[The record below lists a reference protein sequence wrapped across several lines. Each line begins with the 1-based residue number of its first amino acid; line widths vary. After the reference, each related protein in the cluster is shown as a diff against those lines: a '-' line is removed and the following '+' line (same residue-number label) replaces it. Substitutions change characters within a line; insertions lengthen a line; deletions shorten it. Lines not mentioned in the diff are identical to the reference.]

1 MTAGEL
7 NSAEADAPG
16 YGGGGGSSYGGGG
29 GVCNGKHFF
38 GLHSC
43 ACDRHAD
50 RPGMQ
55 ISRWAAAR
63 GPPAN
68 FPTTLVAPEAE
79 ATVVVVAEATAEL
92 VAAAVLETGRY
103 DPNAHHAP

>member
-1 MTAGEL
+1 
-7 NSAEADAPG
+7 
-16 YGGGGGSSYGGGG
+16 
-29 GVCNGKHFF
+29 
-38 GLHSC
+38 
-43 ACDRHAD
+43 
-50 RPGMQ
+50 MQ